1 MTDTY
6 TPLPEADF
14 SISGKI
20 RNLSRRYLGDLIYL
34 PPPRKGK
41 ALSHKGLLLSHLP
54 IVLVGAQGHTE
65 LLTHGMLLRQL
76 RGASLENFR
85 SLKVFEV
92 DRETLTHE
100 ELEVL
105 RYLSEMLPQE
115 LFNTTHV
122 MEARAFIK
130 QLNARPGLEEKL
142 ARIVFGLS
150 KPTLDIKSLM
160 ILTQGRW
167 AKSTLQR
174 AHSPKGQQSLDD
186 DRGASEPLSPE
197 TSKDN
202 EAQKAAPTS
211 VPLTP
216 QAPKPTP
223 PTRWQAASG
232 PAKDTTRPATSPTR
246 RSHVAQRVDDL
257 LGDLLD
263 EEGSPPH
270 DA

>member
-1 MTDTY
+1 MADTY

-14 SISGKI
+14 SIPGKI
-20 RNLSRRYLGDLIYL
+20 RNLSRRSLGDLISL

-41 ALSHKGLLLSHLP
+41 APSHKGLLLSHLP

-76 RGASLENFR
+76 IGSSLENFR

-92 DRETLTHE
+92 DRESLTHE

-105 RYLSEMLPQE
+105 RYLSEVLPQE

-130 QLNARPGLEEKL
+130 QLNEKPGLEEKL

-150 KPTLDIKSLM
+150 KSTLDIKSLM

-174 AHSPKGQQSLDD
+174 AHSPKGQRSLDD
-186 DRGASEPLSPE
+186 DRGASEPLSLE

-211 VPLTP
+211 VPLTTP
-216 QAPKPTP
+216 APKPIP
-223 PTRWQAASG
+223 SARWQAASG
-232 PAKDTTRPATSPTR
+232 PATDTTRPALSRTR
-246 RSHVAQRVDDL
+246 QSHVL
-257 LGDLLD
+257 KTIGDLFDDPWD
-263 EEGSPPH
+263 ESESPSS
-270 DA
+270 

>member
-14 SISGKI
+14 SIPGKI
-20 RNLSRRYLGDLIYL
+20 RNLSRRSLGDLIYL
-34 PPPRKGK
+34 QPPRKGK
-41 ALSHKGLLLSHLP
+41 APSHKGLLLSHLP

-76 RGASLENFR
+76 IGSSLENFR

-92 DRETLTHE
+92 ERESLTHE

-105 RYLSEMLPQE
+105 RYLSEVLPQE

-122 MEARAFIK
+122 MEARTFIK
-130 QLNARPGLEEKL
+130 QLNEKPGLEEKL

-186 DRGASEPLSPE
+186 DRGASEPLSLE

-232 PAKDTTRPATSPTR
+232 TAKDTTRPAPPRTR
-246 RSHVAQRVDDL
+246 QSHVL
-257 LGDLLD
+257 KTTGDLFGNPWD
-263 EEGSPPH
+263 ESESPSS
-270 DA
+270 

>member
-14 SISGKI
+14 SIPGKI
-20 RNLSRRYLGDLIYL
+20 RNLSRRSLGDLIYL
-34 PPPRKGK
+34 QPPRKGK
-41 ALSHKGLLLSHLP
+41 APSHKGLLLSHLP

-76 RGASLENFR
+76 IGSSLENFR

-92 DRETLTHE
+92 ERESLTHE

-105 RYLSEMLPQE
+105 RYLSEVLPQE

-122 MEARAFIK
+122 MEARTFIK
-130 QLNARPGLEEKL
+130 QLNEKPGLEEKL

-174 AHSPKGQQSLDD
+174 AHSPKGQRSPDD
-186 DRGASEPLSPE
+186 EPVVSESPSTATKRE
-197 TSKDN
+197 N
-202 EAQKAAPTS
+202 EAQKEAPTS
-211 VPLTP
+211 ATITP
-216 QAPKPTP
+216 PASKPTTP
-223 PTRWQAASG
+223 PRWQKALSTPPDTAN
-232 PAKDTTRPATSPTR
+232 PAPSPTCKPKG
-246 RSHVAQRVDDL
+246 ATQKM
-257 LGDLLD
+257 GDLFD
-263 EEGSPPH
+263 DQQDDTESSSS
-270 DA
+270 

>member
-20 RNLSRRYLGDLIYL
+20 RNLSRRSLGDLISL

-41 ALSHKGLLLSHLP
+41 APSYKGLLLSHLP
-54 IVLVGAQGHTE
+54 IVLVGDQGHTE

-76 RGASLENFR
+76 RGSSLENFQ

-92 DRETLTHE
+92 DREGLTHE

-105 RYLSEMLPQE
+105 RYLSEVLPQE
-115 LFNTTHV
+115 LFNTSHV

-130 QLNARPGLEEKL
+130 QLNEKPGLEEKL

-174 AHSPKGQQSLDD
+174 AHSPKGQRSLDD

-197 TSKDN
+197 TNKDN
-202 EAQKAAPTS
+202 EAQKAAQTS

-216 QAPKPTP
+216 PAPKAIPSA
-223 PTRWQAASG
+223 RWQAASG
-232 PAKDTTRPATSPTR
+232 PATDTTRPALSRTR
-246 RSHVAQRVDDL
+246 QSHVPQRKS
-257 LGDLLD
+257 DLLD
-263 EEGSPPH
+263 GLP
-270 DA
+270 DASETPSS

>member
-20 RNLSRRYLGDLIYL
+20 RNLSRRSLGDLIYL
-34 PPPRKGK
+34 PSPRKGK
-41 ALSHKGLLLSHLP
+41 APSYKGLLLSHLP
-54 IVLVGAQGHTE
+54 IVLVSAQGHYE

-76 RGASLENFR
+76 RESSLENFS
-85 SLKVFEV
+85 SLKVLEV
-92 DRETLTHE
+92 DRESLTHE

-105 RYLSEMLPQE
+105 RYLSEVLPQE

-122 MEARAFIK
+122 IEARAFIK
-130 QLNARPGLEEKL
+130 QLNEKPGLEEKL

-186 DRGASEPLSPE
+186 DRGVSEPLSLE

-202 EAQKAAPTS
+202 EVQKAAPAS
-211 VPLTP
+211 APITP
-216 QAPKPTP
+216 YAPKPIP
-223 PTRWQAASG
+223 SARWQAASG
-232 PAKDTTRPATSPTR
+232 PAKDTTRPALPRTR
-246 RSHVAQRVDDL
+246 KSHVKNTTGEL
-257 LGDLLD
+257 FGDSWD
-263 EEGSPPH
+263 ESESPSS
-270 DA
+270 

>member
-1 MTDTY
+1 MELKLFT
-6 TPLPEADF
+6 E
-14 SISGKI
+14 
-20 RNLSRRYLGDLIYL
+20 
-34 PPPRKGK
+34 
-41 ALSHKGLLLSHLP
+41 
-54 IVLVGAQGHTE
+54 VL
-65 LLTHGMLLRQL
+65 
-76 RGASLENFR
+76 
-85 SLKVFEV
+85 
-92 DRETLTHE
+92 E

-105 RYLSEMLPQE
+105 RYLSEVLPQE
-115 LFNTTHV
+115 LFNTSHV

-130 QLNARPGLEEKL
+130 QLNEKPGLEEKL

-186 DRGASEPLSPE
+186 DRGASEPLSLE

-216 QAPKPTP
+216 HHVREALTLHRT
-223 PTRWQAASG
+223 TRWTVIPQAAKRVRSRTQRANTWTRG
-232 PAKDTTRPATSPTR
+232 RCVHGSVTTFRNMTPANF
-246 RSHVAQRVDDL
+246 Q
-257 LGDLLD
+257 
-263 EEGSPPH
+263 
-270 DA
+270 

>member
-20 RNLSRRYLGDLIYL
+20 RNLSRRSLGDLISL

-41 ALSHKGLLLSHLP
+41 APSYKGLLLSHLP

-76 RGASLENFR
+76 RGSSLENFQ

-92 DRETLTHE
+92 DREGLTHE

-105 RYLSEMLPQE
+105 RYLSEVLPQE
-115 LFNTTHV
+115 LFNTSHV

-130 QLNARPGLEEKL
+130 QLNEKPGLEEKL

-174 AHSPKGQQSLDD
+174 AHSPKGQRSLDD
-186 DRGASEPLSPE
+186 DRGASEPLSHK

-202 EAQKAAPTS
+202 ETLKAPPTS

-216 QAPKPTP
+216 QAPKPIP
-223 PTRWQAASG
+223 SARWQVASG
-232 PAKDTTRPATSPTR
+232 PATDTTRPVLPRTR
-246 RSHVAQRVDDL
+246 KSHVNNTT
-257 LGDLLD
+257 GDLFGDPWD
-263 EEGSPPH
+263 ESESPSS
-270 DA
+270 